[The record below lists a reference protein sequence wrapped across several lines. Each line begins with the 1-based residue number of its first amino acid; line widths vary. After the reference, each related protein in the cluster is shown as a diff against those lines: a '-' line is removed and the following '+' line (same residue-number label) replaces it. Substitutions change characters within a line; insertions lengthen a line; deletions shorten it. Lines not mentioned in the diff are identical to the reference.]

1 MCWSHQLPRGSA
13 LKAIEGQTCA
23 ESWLDAINYLLG
35 CRWHEQHNLI
45 LQVARPADRSDRD
58 RYILGIVDRF
68 LIDHGSQPLSTVA
81 ETIFPGAEYRR
92 SGVRGVYEIYPD
104 EIYPQIKLPH
114 EWGRYAHRLVRK
126 SSPHGGELNP
136 LKIAVEK
143 LHSQIENRQRK
154 RSCYELS
161 FSEGALDL
169 PLYEANDDCRRVRGG
184 PCLSHVSL
192 KLGRTDNLYL
202 TAQYRSH
209 YYVARTLGNLIGL
222 AMLQAFVCEQTGLAP
237 GPLVCVSTFAHVD
250 TELWNLSEFR
260 ELVTNLR
267 TGLSA
272 TNGDA
277 S

>member
-1 MCWSHQLPRGSA
+1 M
-13 LKAIEGQTCA
+13 KAIEGETCA
-23 ESWLDAINYLLG
+23 ASWLDALDYLVG
-35 CRWHEQHNLI
+35 CRGHEQHNLI
-45 LQVARPADRSDRD
+45 LEVARPAERSDRD
-58 RYILGIVDRF
+58 RYILRIVDRL

-81 ETIFPGAEYRR
+81 ETIFPGAEYQR

-143 LHSQIENRQRK
+143 LRSQIENGQRK

-161 FSEGALDL
+161 LSEGALDL
-169 PLYEANDDCRRVRGG
+169 QFYEANDDCRRVRGG

-209 YYVARTLGNLIGL
+209 YYVARALGNLIGL

-250 TELWNLSEFR
+250 TEQWNLSEVR
-260 ELVTNLR
+260 ELVTSLR
-267 TGLSA
+267 TGPSA
-272 TNGDA
+272 KNGDA

>member
-1 MCWSHQLPRGSA
+1 MR
-13 LKAIEGQTCA
+13 AIAGQTCA
-23 ESWLDAINYLLG
+23 ESWLDALDYLVG

-45 LQVARPADRSDRD
+45 LEVARPAARSGTD
-58 RYILGIVDRF
+58 RYILRIVDRF
-68 LIDHGSQPLSTVA
+68 LIDHGAQPLVTVA
-81 ETIFPGAEYRR
+81 ETIFPGAEYQR
-92 SGVRGVYEIYPD
+92 SGVHGVYEIYPN

-126 SSPHGGELNP
+126 RSPDGSELNP

-143 LHSQIENRQRK
+143 LRSQVQNGQRK
-154 RSCYELS
+154 RCCYELS
-161 FSEGALDL
+161 LSEGALDL
-169 PLYEANDDCRRVRGG
+169 PLYDANDDCRLLYG
-184 PCLSHVSL
+184 PCLSHISL
-192 KLGRTDNLYL
+192 KLGRSNDLYL

-209 YYVARTLGNLIGL
+209 YYVARALGNLMGL

-237 GPLVCVSTFAHVD
+237 GPLVCVSTFARVD
-250 TELWNLSEFR
+250 TEQWNLSEVR

-272 TNGDA
+272 TNGDD